1 MTYKEAKEQG
11 YKVYQTKMQ
20 DGYVTRKPRP
30 DDQIEVLTAEGYRKG
45 DLYILM
51 PNYSSTR
58 YCKRCYLRKEN
69 K

>member
-1 MTYKEAKEQG
+1 MNYKEAKEQG

-20 DGYVTRKPRP
+20 SGYVTRKARA
-30 DDQIEVLTAEGYRKG
+30 DEQIEVLTAEGNRKG

-51 PNYSSTR
+51 PNYNSTR
-58 YCKRCYLRKEN
+58 YCKRCYLRKE